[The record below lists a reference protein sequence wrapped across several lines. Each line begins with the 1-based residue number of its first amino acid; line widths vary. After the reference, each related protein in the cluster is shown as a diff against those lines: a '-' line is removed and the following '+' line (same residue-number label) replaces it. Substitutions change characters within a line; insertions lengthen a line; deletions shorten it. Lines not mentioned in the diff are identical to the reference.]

1 MILNAP
7 ASFAEAIAALQKAGK
22 LPAGLSARQISL
34 LQKSLQKYA
43 GEIGQRLVDDVLA
56 DFKSKIESAQSM
68 TEPETIRGALADI
81 TEFSGSTDIANQIKF
96 AVHVSQQVASG
107 GGRYL
112 NQNLS
117 PEALDEYP
125 ALELKRMFS
134 RVLPRGLKR
143 GPKGT
148 IIEEPD
154 DGWPARWEAAGGEL
168 IDDRMVALKSD
179 PIWQAIGDGDG
190 GYEDTLGNPFPP
202 FAFNSGF
209 MTFEVSRKEAE
220 ALGLLESGE
229 EAKPAQIDFSN
240 LFAGV
245 GA

>member
-1 MILNAP
+1 MILTSPVNYAD
-7 ASFAEAIAALQKAGK
+7 AIASLQKAGK
-22 LPAGLSARQISL
+22 LPSGLSAKQISL

-43 GEIGQRLVDDVLA
+43 GEISHRLVDDVLA
-56 DFKSKIESAQSM
+56 DFKSKIASAQSL
-68 TEPETIRGALADI
+68 TDPETIRGALADI
-81 TEFSGSTDIANQIKF
+81 TEYSGSTEIADRIKF

-125 ALELKRMFS
+125 ALELKRMFG
-134 RVLPRGLKR
+134 RMVPRGFKR

-154 DGWPARWEAAGGEL
+154 DAWPARWEAAGGEL

-209 MTFEVSRKEAE
+209 MTFEVARKEAE
-220 ALGLLESGE
+220 ELGLLEPGE
-229 EAKPAQIDFSN
+229 AVEPGPIDFSKF
-240 LFAGV
+240 FAEV
-245 GA
+245 SA